1 MANVNARS
9 AIGIDIGGT
18 RIKAGR
24 VTFTSQAGEAGAAPG
39 VDAAERAAI
48 TARELLEVG
57 DDRGEERIVARVCEL
72 LEALDPGGTLPV
84 GVAAPGVFDIA
95 SGRIRESPNFPSW
108 RDFALGARV
117 SERTGR
123 RIQLENDANAVI
135 FGEAV
140 AGAGRGVRDLVGY
153 TLGTG
158 VGGGIVL
165 GGALWRGS
173 RGMAGEL
180 GHVTVVPEGR
190 PCGCGN
196 RGCLEQY
203 AGAVGIRASMRE
215 RGGELAALAESRS
228 APRALAERA
237 DAGDAGARAIYAD
250 VGAHLGVAIAALIH
264 TLDVT
269 LVLLCGGVAAAAPH
283 YMPALERE
291 VRART
296 FRTMSEGLRVR
307 VGTLDTD
314 AGVVGAAAVARS
326 LTGA

>member
-1 MANVNARS
+1 MADVSAAC

-24 VTFTSQAGEAGAAPG
+24 VAFTAEAGAASGAPR
-39 VDAAERAAI
+39 VETAEI

-57 DDRGEERIVARVCEL
+57 DDRSEERMVERIAAL
-72 LEALDPGGTLPV
+72 LEALDPGGTLPA
-84 GVAAPGVFDIA
+84 GVAAPGVYDVA
-95 SGRIRESPNFPSW
+95 SGRIRQSPNFPSW

-117 SERTGR
+117 SERAGR
-123 RIQLENDANAVI
+123 AVALENDANAVI

-140 AGAGRGVRDLVGY
+140 AGAGRGVRDLAGY

-158 VGGGIVL
+158 VGGGLVL
-165 GGALWRGS
+165 GGRLWRGA

-180 GHVTVVPEGR
+180 GHVTVVPSGR

-215 RGGELAALAESRS
+215 RGGALATLAESRS

-237 DAGDAGARAIYAD
+237 DAGDEVARAIYAEL
-250 VGAHLGVAIAALIH
+250 GAHLGVAIAALVH

-283 YMPALERE
+283 YLPALERE

-296 FRTMSEGLRVR
+296 FRAMSEGLRIR
-307 VGTLDTD
+307 VGTLDAD
-314 AGVVGAAAVARS
+314 AGVVGAAALARG
-326 LTGA
+326 LLEDG